1 MTDQYHVIHAT
12 NISHQNFEVDYANV
26 PVVPYPILYL
36 QRSGEEVLK
45 TPYIILLTFLDLK
58 SHMTSMQQSEVLE
71 IPSGSSFK

>member
-1 MTDQYHVIHAT
+1 MFHTT

-36 QRSGEEVLK
+36 QRSGEEVSK
-45 TPYIILLTFLDLK
+45 TPYIILLTFLDL
-58 SHMTSMQQSEVLE
+58 SLHMTSMQKSEVIE